1 MGGPPG
7 AQVGVSGTAQAF
19 KAPEDDAD
27 AALGRLLAGLE
38 GAGYA
43 FISPTPATHALAASR
58 RPFARPGDLRDVFG
72 WGRAFAAGDIDRNL
86 FAHLEAGGGLVREGD
101 RFRFRHRVSTLEG
114 RLHLHSARA
123 SDPDAVFLGPDSYR
137 FTRFLRHALDS
148 GPTWRRAVDIGA
160 GAGAGALALA
170 ARPGAGAVFA
180 TDINPSALRCLSIN
194 ARHAGLDVTARLGP
208 GLMAVQG
215 HFDLIIANPPYIAD
229 RAGRTYRDGGGMYGA
244 RLALDWMMESVPRL
258 ARGGRILLYTGA
270 PIVDGRDVVR
280 SALEELA
287 TEADLELG
295 YEEIDPD
302 VFGGVLR
309 DPAYAEV
316 ERIAAVGAVLSR

>member
-1 MGGPPG
+1 LQRGTSTETCSRTWRR
-7 AQVGVSGTAQAF
+7 AAAWSGRATAS
-19 KAPEDDAD
+19 D
-27 AALGRLLAGLE
+27 AANASARWKAGCICTQPGRATRTR
-38 GAGYA
+38 
-43 FISPTPATHALAASR
+43 SSWDPTATASR
-58 RPFARPGDLRDVFG
+58 ASSVTRWTAGPGG
-72 WGRAFAAGDIDRNL
+72 
-86 FAHLEAGGGLVREGD
+86 
-101 RFRFRHRVSTLEG
+101 
-114 RLHLHSARA
+114 
-123 SDPDAVFLGPDSYR
+123 
-137 FTRFLRHALDS
+137 
-148 GPTWRRAVDIGA
+148 RAVDIGA

-208 GLMAVQG
+208 GLTAVQG
-215 HFDLIIANPPYIAD
+215 DFDLIIANPPYIAD

-258 ARGGRILLYTGA
+258 APGGRILLYTGA